1 MYPGGPSYF
10 APLILGGR
18 PNDEP
23 LVPVPD
29 IMNRLSLIAAAAA
42 FAPALLGAQSLQ
54 TEAAAAVAP
63 ATTLPLKLEPKPTT
77 AAITPQ
83 DLMTRLYIFADDSM
97 QGREAGTIGNVKATD
112 YIAAEVKRMGLF
124 PAGQGGT
131 YFQTIPL
138 KSRGL
143 APDSRFVIAGSPLTL
158 GTDWA
163 AIGTESLT
171 RTDIPIVYAGTLGE
185 SAVPAAEMTG
195 RLVVFRVPTDPNARI
210 SLADAGKAAPGAA
223 AVALVGLDQYIGF
236 LVQPTTFVDNAA
248 EAPAEAPVTLI
259 ISEKAAAN
267 VFGNSLEMVSPGSNA
282 GAATVDVR
290 TRVEPVPYPARNVV
304 AILQGKDLRL
314 HGQYVAIGA
323 HNDHVGFE
331 SRPVDHDSLRI
342 FNDLVR
348 PGGAEDG
355 GKQASAEQQA
365 LINQQLAAW
374 RQQNP
379 GTARLDSIFN
389 GADDDG
395 SGSVALLEIAEAM
408 SQAKPKDRLKRSIL
422 FVWHVGE
429 EKGLLGSAYYTD
441 NPTIPR
447 DSIVA
452 QLNMDMVGRGNSWD
466 VTGTAKDGTPLRG
479 NDDYLQLIGS
489 RRLSKELGDLV
500 EQVNLDGKFGF
511 NFDYA
516 MDANGHPANIYC
528 RSDHYEY
535 ARYGIPVTFF
545 TTGVHSAYHQV
556 TDEPQYIDYD
566 RLARVSRLVQSIGAR
581 VANLDHRIALDG
593 PKPDPNATC
602 RQ

>member
-1 MYPGGPSYF
+1 
-10 APLILGGR
+10 
-18 PNDEP
+18 
-23 LVPVPD
+23 
-29 IMNRLSLIAAAAA
+29 MNRLYLLAIVGA
-42 FAPALLGAQSLQ
+42 FAPAMLGAQSPQ
-54 TEAAAAVAP
+54 TEPVAVLPTPAP
-63 ATTLPLKLEPKPTT
+63 ATTLPLKLEPRPTT

-112 YIAAEVKRMGLF
+112 YLAAEARRLGLY

-138 KSRGL
+138 MTRGL

-171 RTDIPIVYAGTLGE
+171 RTDIPIVFAGTLGE
-185 SAVPAAEMTG
+185 SVIPAGEMMG
-195 RLVVFRVPTDPNARI
+195 RLVIFRVPAGPAGPI
-210 SLADAGKAAPGAA
+210 SLRDAMTAAPGAS

-236 LVQPTTFVDNAA
+236 LVQPNTFVDKPG
-248 EAPAEAPVTLI
+248 EKPPAAPVMLVL
-259 ISEKAAAN
+259 SEKAAAK
-267 VFGNSLEMVSPGSNA
+267 VFGNPLEMVSPGSNA

-304 AILQGKDLRL
+304 AILQGTDHKL
-314 HGQYVAIGA
+314 HGQYIAIGA
-323 HNDHVGFE
+323 HNDHVGFNN
-331 SRPVDHDSLRI
+331 RPVDHDSLRI
-342 FNDLVR
+342 FNDIVR

-355 GKQASAEQQA
+355 AKQASPEQQA
-365 LINQQLAAW
+365 LVNQRLAAW
-374 RQQNP
+374 RQENP
-379 GTARLDSIFN
+379 GAARLDSIFN

-395 SGSVALLEIAEAM
+395 SGSVALLEIAEAL
-408 SQAKPKDRLKRSIL
+408 SQAKSKDRLKRSIL

-441 NPTIPR
+441 NPTVPR

-466 VTGTAKDGTPLRG
+466 MTGTSKEGAPLYG

-489 RRLSKELGDLV
+489 RRLSKELGDIV
-500 EQVNLDGKFGF
+500 EQVNVDGKFGF

-566 RLARVSRLVQSIGAR
+566 RLARVSRLVQSIATR
-581 VANLDHRIALDG
+581 IANLDHRIALDG